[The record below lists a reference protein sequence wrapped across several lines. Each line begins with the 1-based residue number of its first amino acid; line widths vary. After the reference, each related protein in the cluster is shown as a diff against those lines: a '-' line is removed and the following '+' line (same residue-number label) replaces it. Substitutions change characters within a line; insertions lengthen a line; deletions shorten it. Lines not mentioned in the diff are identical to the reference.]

1 MLLLLKLKLSTQ
13 HFKLKFQDFSAPP
26 PLHLLLLEMNH
37 LVSYL
42 SLLLI
47 VAGFSFTQLTLFAE
61 FKRQINTRLQF
72 EKKKYNL
79 RISTFT
85 CLEVIKKYN
94 LLGFNTLNNI
104 FLYREATQ

>member
-13 HFKLKFQDFSAPP
+13 HFKLKIQDFSAPP

-72 EKKKYNL
+72 EKKYNL
-79 RISTFT
+79 IISTFT